1 MTNYIKIFC
10 FIVIFIFAFTLYLYA
25 QTGDVKFD
33 RISIEQGLSQANVY
47 AIIQDKAGFIWFGT
61 TDGLNKFDGYGFTL
75 YKNDPQNQNSL
86 SNSRIT
92 SICESSDADTDVIWI
107 GTIDGLNGFEPVYNK
122 FTRYSHDPE
131 KPTSLSNNQ
140 INTIYKDPSGKI
152 WIGTAGGL
160 SLLIQSDSL
169 TVKFIN
175 FTFDSEDP
183 TSLSNNMVYSIY
195 ADPDTTESILWIGT
209 ADGLNKLILPIDH
222 GNAET
227 KVNNLKFSQ
236 AKFIRY
242 LNDPGNPQ
250 SISSND
256 VRAVYVS
263 PDENENVVW
272 IGTYGGGLNKLI
284 KDKDRF
290 IRYKYNPGNYN
301 SLSDNSVLSIH
312 QDILGKIWIGTFGG
326 GLNRFDPE
334 LEIFTHYKRERFNP
348 HSLSSNVV
356 YSIYEDRAGAL
367 WFGTSGGGVCK
378 FDRKKEKFRH
388 YTEEPE
394 NPNSLSNHYVKAFY
408 QDDEGIIWIG
418 TGDGLNSYDPQ
429 SAGNKPHFKQYK
441 YEPGNQN
448 SLVHSIIFSIYND
461 PRPTGGKLLI
471 GTLRGLCQL
480 NMDKSLNV
488 YFSNFRNNP
497 KYPYSLKFGKVMA
510 IYEDSYSELWFGT
523 DNGLYRLNNDVKN
536 KENFTSFNN
545 DPADSTSLSSNY
557 IRKIYEDSHGVLWI
571 ATIKGLNKYDRLKE
585 QFVRYNHDS
594 GNNNSL
600 SNDNVITLHEDKY
613 GERNVLWIATENGLD
628 KFNTEQNLFT
638 HYTEQN
644 GLPNNTVL
652 GILEDKK
659 GNLWISTNYGFTKF
673 DPDKDIF
680 TYFDL
685 SDGLPSYE
693 FNYNAYLQA
702 RNGEMYFGGVN
713 GFNVFHPDSVRDD
726 NYLPPIVITDFQ
738 IFNKP
743 VSIGTDGKPIDQ
755 EEEKTGLF
763 LQKSITVTNKII
775 LTYGQNVFSFGYAA
789 LDYTAPENNKY
800 AYMMEGFDKNWI
812 DAGTRRLATYT
823 NLDPGDYVFKVRGTN
838 NDGVWSKE
846 EAAVIIIITPPPWE
860 TWWAYTIYVLILFA
874 ALVGFRRYEIN
885 KRKRKEDERFRRER
899 EAAKLR
905 EAELHAKTIQAE
917 KEIEKQ
923 QIRTRIATDLH
934 DEIGSN
940 LSSIS
945 LISGMLHNQPGL
957 SKEIKEAFLD
967 VNHAASKSTESIR
980 DIVWF
985 INPMSDRQGDL
996 ISRLK
1001 ETANSMLANI
1011 EFNFVSPKTES
1022 VKKIN
1027 PEVKRNVYLI
1037 FKEILNNII
1046 KHSHASQINIHIKED
1061 GNNLSIKV
1069 EDNGVGFEEST
1080 VKKGNGLLNLR
1091 SRAEQ
1096 INGKLD
1102 IITSLGEG
1110 TKITLHLN
1118 IT

>member
-10 FIVIFIFAFTLYLYA
+10 LIITVYFNSTLYLCA
-25 QTGDVKFD
+25 QTGDINFD

-47 AIIQDKAGFIWFGT
+47 AIMQDKTGFIWLGT

-75 YKNDPQNQNSL
+75 YKHDPQNQNSL
-86 SNSRIT
+86 TNNRIT
-92 SICESSDADTDVIWI
+92 SICESSDTDAAVIWI
-107 GTIDGLNGFEPVYNK
+107 GTIEGLNRFEPVYNK
-122 FTRYSHDPE
+122 ITRFFHDPE
-131 KPTSLSNNQ
+131 NPNSLSDNK
-140 INTIYKDPSGKI
+140 INTIFEDPSGNI
-152 WIGTAGGL
+152 WVGTTGGL

-169 TVKFIN
+169 NVEFVN
-175 FTFDSEDP
+175 FTFDPEDP
-183 TSLSNNMVYSIY
+183 RSISNNMVYSIY
-195 ADPDTTESILWIGT
+195 ADPDTTESVLWIGT
-209 ADGLNKLILPIDH
+209 AEGLNKLILPADY

-227 KVNNLKFSQ
+227 KVNKFKHNQ
-236 AKFIRY
+236 VKFIRY
-242 LNDPGNPQ
+242 LNEPGNPQ

-256 VRAVYVS
+256 VRAIYVN

-284 KDKDRF
+284 KDNDRF
-290 IRYKYNPGNYN
+290 IRYKHNPGNNN
-301 SLSDNSVLSIH
+301 SLSDNSIVSIH
-312 QDILGKIWIGTFGG
+312 QDISGDIWIGTFGG
-326 GLNRFDPE
+326 GLNLFDPD
-334 LEIFTHYKRERFNP
+334 LETFTHFKRERFNIR
-348 HSLSSNVV
+348 SLSSNV
-356 YSIYEDRAGAL
+356 IYKIFEDRNGAL

-378 FDRKKEKFRH
+378 FDKNKDKFRH

-394 NPNSLSNHYVKAFY
+394 NPNSLSNHYVKAFH
-408 QDDEGIIWIG
+408 QDDEGKIWIG

-429 SAGNKPHFKQYK
+429 SAGKEPHFKQYMYK
-441 YEPGNQN
+441 PGDPN
-448 SLVHSIIFSIYND
+448 SLLHSIIFSIYND
-461 PRPTGGKLLI
+461 PRPNGGKLLI
-471 GTLRGLCQL
+471 GTLHGLCQL
-480 NMDKSLNV
+480 NLDNNSNV
-488 YFSNFRNNP
+488 YFSNFRKNP
-497 KYPYSLKFGKVMA
+497 KYPYNLKYGKVMA

-523 DNGLYRLNNDVKN
+523 DNGLCRLIYDDNNL
-536 KENFTSFNN
+536 EHFTGFEH

-557 IRKIYEDSHGVLWI
+557 IRKIYEDTHGVLWI
-571 ATIKGLNKYDRLKE
+571 ATGRGLNKYDRLKE
-585 QFVRYNHDS
+585 KFVRYIHDL

-600 SNDNVITLHEDKY
+600 INDNVITLHEDKFS
-613 GERNVLWIATENGLD
+613 ERNIIWIATENGLD
-628 KFNTEQNLFT
+628 KYNNQQNTFK
-638 HYTEQN
+638 HYNEKD
-644 GLPNNTVL
+644 GLRNNAIL
-652 GILEDKK
+652 GILEDKNR
-659 GNLWISTNYGFTKF
+659 NLWISTGYGFTKF
-673 DPDKDIF
+673 DPDKNTF
-680 TYFDL
+680 TNFDL
-685 SDGLPSYE
+685 SDGLQSYE

-713 GFNVFHPDSVRDD
+713 GFNVFHPDSVRDEG
-726 NYLPPIVITDFQ
+726 YLPPIVITDFQ

-743 VSIGTDGKPIDQ
+743 VSIGTNGKPIDQ
-755 EEEKTGLF
+755 GEKKTELF
-763 LQKSITVTNKII
+763 LHKSITATNKII
-775 LTYGQNVFSFGYAA
+775 LTYEQNVFSFGYAA

-812 DAGTRRLATYT
+812 NAGTRRLATYT
-823 NLDPGDYVFKVRGTN
+823 NLDPGDYVFKVKGTN

-846 EAAVIIIITPPPWE
+846 EAAVILLITPPPWK
-860 TWWAYTIYVLILFA
+860 TWWAYTIYVLILIA
-874 ALVGFRRYEIN
+874 ALVGFRRYEIK
-885 KRKRKEDERFRRER
+885 KRKRREEEQLRRER
-899 EAAKLR
+899 ESAKLR
-905 EAELHAKTIQAE
+905 EAKLQAKTNQAE

-945 LISGMLHNQPGL
+945 LISGMLHNQPDL
-957 SKEIKEAFLD
+957 SKEIKEALLD
-967 VNHAASKSTESIR
+967 VNYAASKSTESIR

-985 INPMSDRQGDL
+985 INPMSDQLSDL
-996 ISRLK
+996 MSRLK
-1001 ETANSMLANI
+1001 ETANSMLTNI
-1011 EFNFVSPKTES
+1011 GFNFDSPEAGS

-1046 KHSHASQINIHIKED
+1046 KHSHASQVNIRINED

-1096 INGKLD
+1096 INSKLD
-1102 IITSLGEG
+1102 ILTSSGEG

>member
-1 MTNYIKIFC
+1 M
-10 FIVIFIFAFTLYLYA
+10 
-25 QTGDVKFD
+25 
-33 RISIEQGLSQANVY
+33 
-47 AIIQDKAGFIWFGT
+47 WFGT
-61 TDGLNKFDGYGFTL
+61 TDGLNKFDGYDFTL
-75 YKNDPQNQNSL
+75 YKHDPQNQNSL
-86 SNSRIT
+86 SNSRVT
-92 SICESSDADTDVIWI
+92 SICESSNADTDVIWI
-107 GTIDGLNGFEPVYNK
+107 GTIDGLNRLEPVYNK

-131 KPTSLSNNQ
+131 NPTSLRNNQ
-140 INTIYKDPSGKI
+140 INTIYEDPSGKI

-160 SLLIQSDSL
+160 SLLVQSDSL
-169 TVKFIN
+169 AVEFIN

-195 ADPDTTESILWIGT
+195 ADPDTTESVLWIGT
-209 ADGLNKLILPIDH
+209 ADGLNKLILPADQ
-222 GNAET
+222 GNAES
-227 KVNNLKFSQ
+227 KVNYSKYSQ
-236 AKFIRY
+236 AEFIRY
-242 LNDPGNPQ
+242 LNEPGNPQ

-256 VRAVYVS
+256 VRAIYVN

-290 IRYKYNPGNYN
+290 IRYKYNPGDHN

-312 QDILGKIWIGTFGG
+312 QDISGNIWVGTFSG
-326 GLNRFDPE
+326 GLNRIDPE

-348 HSLSSNVV
+348 RSLSSNV
-356 YSIYEDRAGAL
+356 IYTIFEDRAGTL

-394 NPNSLSNHYVKAFY
+394 NPYSLSNHYVKAFY
-408 QDDEGIIWIG
+408 QDDKDIIWIG

-429 SAGNKPHFKQYK
+429 GSGENPHFKQYRHQ
-441 YEPGNQN
+441 PGNPN
-448 SLVHSIIFSIYND
+448 SLLHSIIFSIYND
-461 PRPTGGKLLI
+461 PLPNGGKLLI

-480 NMDKSLNV
+480 NMDDNSNV
-488 YFSNFRNNP
+488 YFSNFRNKP
-497 KYPYSLKFGKVMA
+497 IYPYILKFGKVMA
-510 IYEDSYSELWFGT
+510 IYEDSYNELWFGT
-523 DNGLYRLNNDVKN
+523 DNGLCRLTYDDTNI
-536 KENFTSFNN
+536 EHFTCFKH

-557 IRKIYEDSHGVLWI
+557 IRKIYEDSHGALWI
-571 ATIKGLNKYDRLKE
+571 ATNKGLNKYDRLKE
-585 QFVRYNHDS
+585 QFVRYIHDP

-600 SNDNVITLHEDKY
+600 SNDNVVTLHEETFC
-613 GERNVLWIATENGLD
+613 ERKIIWIATENGLD
-628 KFNTEQNLFT
+628 KYNPEEKSFR
-638 HYTEQN
+638 HYTEQD
-644 GLPNNTVL
+644 GLPNNTIL
-652 GILEDKK
+652 GILEDEK
-659 GNLWISTNYGFTKF
+659 GNLWISTSYGFTKF
-673 DPDKDIF
+673 NPDKHTF
-680 TYFDL
+680 KYFDL
-685 SDGLPSYE
+685 SDGLQSYE

-713 GFNVFHPDSVRDD
+713 GFNVFHPDSVRDE
-726 NYLPPIVITDFQ
+726 NYLPPIVINDFQ
-738 IFNKP
+738 IFNKT

-755 EEEKTGLF
+755 KEKKAGLF
-763 LQKSITVTNKII
+763 LHKFITATNKII
-775 LTYGQNVFSFGYAA
+775 LSYEQNVFSFGYAA

-800 AYMMEGFDKNWI
+800 AYMMEGFDNNWI

-823 NLDPGDYVFKVRGTN
+823 NLDPGDYVFKVKGTN
-838 NDGVWSKE
+838 NDGVWSEE
-846 EAAVIIIITPPPWE
+846 EAAVILIINPPPWK
-860 TWWAYTIYVLILFA
+860 TWWAYTIYVLILFT
-874 ALVGFRRYEIN
+874 ALIGFRRYELN
-885 KRKRKEDERFRRER
+885 KRNRKEEEQLRQER
-899 EAAKLR
+899 ETAKLR
-905 EAELHAKTIQAE
+905 EAELQAKTIQAE

-945 LISGMLHNQPGL
+945 LISGMLQNQPGL

-967 VNHAASKSTESIR
+967 VNQAASKSTESIR

-985 INPMSDRQGDL
+985 INPMSDRQSDL

-1011 EFNFVSPKTES
+1011 EFNFVSPETES

-1046 KHSHASQINIHIKED
+1046 KHSQASQVNICIKED

-1091 SRAEQ
+1091 SRAKQ

-1102 IITSLGEG
+1102 ILSSLDEG
-1110 TKITLHLN
+1110 TKITLYLN